1 MLTLD
6 IPLTEITH
14 NQFQQS
20 TLYTIKIKKRD
31 FKAIIKYLIKQITI
45 CSSLRTTKGN
55 RLLYL
60 MFTDIYSAL
69 KVIIKKAAISTN

>member
-31 FKAIIKYLIKQITI
+31 FKAHYKTPYKTNNHLF
-45 CSSLRTTKGN
+45 
-55 RLLYL
+55 
-60 MFTDIYSAL
+60 FTED
-69 KVIIKKAAISTN
+69 N